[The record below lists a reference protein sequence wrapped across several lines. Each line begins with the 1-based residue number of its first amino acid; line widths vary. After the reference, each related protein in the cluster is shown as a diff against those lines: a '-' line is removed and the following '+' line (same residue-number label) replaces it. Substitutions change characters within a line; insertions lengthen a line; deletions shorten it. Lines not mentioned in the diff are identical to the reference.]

1 MYQLGLPV
9 RAWQIYKPTQQL
21 SLQLAMAQTPIHRW
35 YLPGIPDD
43 VEVYIKRD
51 DMTGSVLS
59 GNKVYYMTVD

>member
-1 MYQLGLPV
+1 
-9 RAWQIYKPTQQL
+9 
-21 SLQLAMAQTPIHRW
+21 MAPTPIHRW

-59 GNKVYYMTVD
+59 GNKVCYVTAD